1 MSLWQIS
8 LTAGILALSAGI
20 RLWAI
25 GDLTPGVWY
34 DEAVNA
40 IDARLIVHDGFPI
53 LFVGNN
59 GREPLFV
66 YSLAASFNLFGY
78 NTLALRF
85 VSAAAGLLTVAVSF
99 ALVRNIWGARP
110 ALIATALL
118 ATSVWPLILSRL
130 GMRTALL
137 PLLLSAAVFWLWTG
151 LQKRSAWR
159 TALGGVFFG
168 LAAYSYTAVR
178 VAPVWVLVFCVVWI
192 GIWRGSQGISLRR
205 ALALVGA
212 FWIAS
217 SITAAPLVAYFS
229 TNPDQLTTRIA
240 TESILDAESNQLR
253 ALGENAVSTIGML
266 SVRGDPNGRHNLP
279 GRPVLD
285 PPLTAFGLVGLAV
298 IAARYRRPESVL
310 ALLWLA
316 TMFLPGILS
325 GESPHQL
332 RTAGIIPIV
341 YVFPAVGLI
350 ATADWIMRVIPTRR
364 AAWAYGLMTVLLLWS
379 TGSSTKAFLIDW
391 AEGQETADHFQG
403 AQRIAGSLVENAGQ
417 TATSIVATPIY
428 RGFPAGSLLF
438 NKEVDRLQVRLFEGH
453 YCLAIPSE
461 GRLRYVLPRDT
472 RGPWEVARNAIETHE
487 TSTVVDKNGDPW
499 VQVYELDANEL
510 LLPQPSRPTPAA
522 LGDQY
527 LMIGYDLQ
535 RSIRAGESSFAHI
548 YLQVDEP
555 LPKPGHYQFF
565 AHLVNI
571 EDRSTPAQFYVDSCV
586 ADQYWKSGD
595 HLVISVPLDVGLDV
609 DEGTYQIAFGMF
621 EKFDNQP
628 LQVRDG
634 SGRTIGDALYLGPLR
649 VIGDATA
656 QEQPQHELGFK
667 LGKAIA
673 LKGYDQVGFGF
684 EPGGT
689 IRLTLYWE
697 VLSPLEED
705 YAVFVQLLDADGQV
719 VAQKDN
725 YPQNGTY
732 PTSIWTE
739 QDPIVADEYELEL
752 PAEIGRSPHRIIVGM
767 YRLADGSRLSIR
779 DSDGQLVGDHVVLD
793 K

>member
-1 MSLWQIS
+1 MSLLQIS
-8 LTAGILALSAGI
+8 LTAGILALSAGF
-20 RLWAI
+20 RLWDI

-40 IDARLIVHDGFPI
+40 IDARLVIQDGFPVFFI
-53 LFVGNN
+53 GNN
-59 GREPLFV
+59 GREPLFI
-66 YSLAASFNLFGY
+66 YSLAAAFKLFGY

-85 VSAAAGLLTVAVSF
+85 VSTAAGLLTVAVTF
-99 ALVRNIWGARP
+99 ALVRNIWGTRP
-110 ALIATALL
+110 ALIASALL
-118 ATSVWPLILSRL
+118 ATSVWHLILSRL

-178 VAPVWVLVFCVVWI
+178 VAPVWVLVFCLVWI
-192 GIWRGSQGISLRR
+192 VMWRGSQGISLRR
-205 ALALVGA
+205 ALALIGA

-229 TNPDQLTTRIA
+229 TNPDQLAGRIA
-240 TESILDAESNQLR
+240 TESIVDAESNQLR

-350 ATADWIMRVIPTRR
+350 ATADWIRRVIPTRR
-364 AAWAYGLMTVLLLWS
+364 AAWAYGVITLLLLWS
-379 TGSSTKAFLIDW
+379 TGNSSKAFFVDW
-391 AEGQETADHFQG
+391 AEGQDTADQFHG
-403 AQRIAGSLVENAGQ
+403 AQRIAGSLVRDADQ
-417 TATSIVATPIY
+417 TSTQIVATHIY

-438 NKEVDRLQVRLFEGH
+438 NQEVDRLQVRLFEGH

-487 TSTVVDKNGDPW
+487 TSTVLDRNGEPW
-499 VQVYELDANEL
+499 VQVYEMDANEL
-510 LLPQPSRPTPAA
+510 LRLQPSTPTPAA
-522 LGDQY
+522 LGDQFAM
-527 LMIGYDLQ
+527 LGYDLPK
-535 RSIRAGESSFAHI
+535 SIRVGETSFARI
-548 YLQVDEP
+548 YLQVD
-555 LPKPGHYQFF
+555 KPFPRPAYFQFF

-571 EDRSTPAQFYVDSCV
+571 EDNSTPALFHVDSCL
-586 ADQYWKSGD
+586 ADRNWNPGDRLLIEIPLIVSADVQQGTHQLAFGIWDKS
-595 HLVISVPLDVGLDV
+595 V
-609 DEGTYQIAFGMF
+609 DER
-621 EKFDNQP
+621 
-628 LQVRDG
+628 LLVRDG
-634 SGRTIGDALYLGPLR
+634 AGTPIGDALYLGPLR
-649 VIGDATA
+649 IVGETGPSPD
-656 QEQPQHELGFK
+656 PQHELGLQ
-667 LGKAIA
+667 LGEAIG
-673 LKGYDQVGFGF
+673 LKGFDQTGSGI
-684 EPGGT
+684 EPGG
-689 IRLTLYWE
+689 IVRLTLYWE
-697 VLSPLEED
+697 VLGLLEED
-705 YAVFVQLLDADGQV
+705 YTVFVQLLDADGQV

-739 QDPIVADEYELEL
+739 QDPIVADEYEIDL
-752 PAEIGRSPHRIIVGM
+752 PGEIGRSPHRIIVGM
-767 YRLADGSRLSIR
+767 YRLEDGSRLPIR

-793 K
+793 Q